1 VTQFKRKASGPLGPE
16 GYRAAARK
24 LRRFAETLDS
34 RADGP
39 PATLTPI
46 IRDIEAHARSLAI
59 RHQEALVAQH
69 AVRITIP
76 DDLDYADLKLSRD
89 VVTGGVDF
97 DWAPIERICEASGLD
112 VALFRDAPEDN
123 LSALLVAWY
132 TEHLARGGAPDA
144 VQEQILAEVEAE
156 DTLGAHRVQIGSGRP
171 Q

>member
-1 VTQFKRKASGPLGPE
+1 VTQFRKRASGPLGPE
-16 GYRAAARK
+16 GYRAAACK
-24 LRRFAETLDS
+24 LRRFADALDS

-39 PATLTPI
+39 PAALSPI
-46 IRDIEAHARSLAI
+46 VRDIEAHARSLAI
-59 RHQEALVAQH
+59 RHQEALVAQQ

-76 DDLDYADLKLSRD
+76 DNLDYADLKLSRD
-89 VVTGGVDF
+89 AVTGAVEF
-97 DWAPIERICEASGLD
+97 EWTPIERICEASDLD
-112 VALFRDAPEDN
+112 VALFRDSTEDN

>member
-1 VTQFKRKASGPLGPE
+1 MTQFRKRASGPLGPE

-24 LRRFAETLDS
+24 LRRFADALDS

-39 PATLTPI
+39 PAALSPI
-46 IRDIEAHARSLAI
+46 VRDIEAHARSLAI
-59 RHQEALVAQH
+59 RHQEALVAQQ

-112 VALFRDAPEDN
+112 IALNAEMKRLWNAQTPN
-123 LSALLVAWY
+123 
-132 TEHLARGGAPDA
+132 
-144 VQEQILAEVEAE
+144 AEV
-156 DTLGAHRVQIGSGRP
+156 TGVPGFSGTSG
-171 Q
+171 

>member
-1 VTQFKRKASGPLGPE
+1 VKKPN
-16 GYRAAARK
+16 
-24 LRRFAETLDS
+24 
-34 RADGP
+34 
-39 PATLTPI
+39 

-59 RHQEALVAQH
+59 RHQEALVAQQ

-132 TEHLARGGAPDA
+132 SEHLARGGAPDA

>member
-1 VTQFKRKASGPLGPE
+1 MTQFRKRSAGPLGPA

-24 LRRFAETLDS
+24 LRRFADRLDT

-39 PATLTPI
+39 ATGITPI
-46 IRDIEAHARSLAI
+46 TRDIEAYARSLSQ
-59 RHQEALVAQH
+59 RHQEALMQQ

-76 DDLDYADLKLSRD
+76 DDLDYADLRLSRD
-89 VVTGGVDF
+89 PVTGGVDF
-97 DWAPIERICEASGLD
+97 AWAPIERICEASGLD
-112 VALFRDAPEDN
+112 IGVFRDAPEDN

-132 TEHLARGGAPDA
+132 REHLARGGAPDA